1 MAYSQRDPAWAN
13 ILLGFNTSSQWTI
26 GTAGCYVTAIANV
39 CKWAGNDLNPQQIN
53 DICKQTNWF
62 ANGGEIARD
71 DIPALLCNNLSF
83 VGRTNWSGPTDI
95 NFFNDAS
102 DPNVTYI
109 IEIDA
114 SPAPGIQT
122 HFVMVWSKPDASD
135 LEIDDSWDGVRKV
148 LSRYGSPSAIIQSAM
163 KFTKNVPEP
172 QIVLPYTAEPY
183 VRQMVTIRDTYKY
196 DCNRTDFTDRH
207 NNPIEGVTKG
217 FVFDCQQVYTTQ
229 DGSRYYVADPQN
241 SGGYYVPD
249 CDAYIPPPPPP
260 IAPPAAP
267 VTVPPA
273 ERYTTITT
281 LMTFPTSADA
291 MSSTNGLTTLKSG
304 TYYVWAKNGKAY
316 QLSTDNMH
324 EPTGNWINTL
334 LNVPDKPKPPVVIPI
349 PSKPVLLPSQVKP
362 GTESDTA
369 WRSSYKS
376 FYHDRHSDLYE
387 VKQHLTMLD
396 YSGKR
401 NPVAVQPGDQ
411 MNVTGTFLKD
421 GVMFYRTR
429 SGRDEYFTWFYG
441 ISLYDDYGNIQIVKV
456 VDTTP
461 KPTLKNI
468 LYWVADD
475 VRRWWDIKTKKEQ

>member
-1 MAYSQRDPAWAN
+1 MSCIQLVTPNLDPVIYQSGHALTDWYGWCLAYVQTA
-13 ILLGFNTSSQWTI
+13 F
-26 GTAGCYVTAIANV
+26 GTG
-39 CKWAGNDLNPQQIN
+39 WAGSNATEAWTDHIPDNTKHEDRNIPGGMYVPIYFSGYHGLGH
-53 DICKQTNWF
+53 F
-62 ANGGEIARD
+62 AIYKDGQVWCTPIEHKPTAD
-71 DIPALLCNNLSF
+71 
-83 VGRTNWSGPTDI
+83 VWSSIDEVVQKYG
-95 NFFNDAS
+95 
-102 DPNVTYI
+102 VTYI
-109 IEIDA
+109 GWCEQLGGTQIIEY
-114 SPAPGIQT
+114 SPDN
-122 HFVMVWSKPDASD
+122 MVSS
-135 LEIDDSWDGVRKV
+135 S
-148 LSRYGSPSAIIQSAM
+148 SY
-163 KFTKNVPEP
+163 F
-172 QIVLPYTAEPY
+172 AEPY

-207 NNPIEGVTKG
+207 SNPIEGVAKG
-217 FVFDCQQVYTTQ
+217 FAFDCQQVYTCQ

>member
-1 MAYSQRDPAWAN
+1 MSNNQLVQPNPNTVGNVGYCLAFGESA
-13 ILLGFNTSSQWTI
+13 FNTPHLHPNAFSAWQATQFKHPNEEPPTDVSVPIWFSYMIGSVNEGHIAINIPGRGILSSPYKI
-26 GTAGCYVTAIANV
+26 GTTQAWLPSIAELERIYSDNGIHPLTYLGWSEDIAGIRVVESINV
-39 CKWAGNDLNPQQIN
+39 PSISLCTYTPQIPT
-53 DICKQTNWF
+53 KQMLTSLQPTNWW
-62 ANGGEIARD
+62 N
-71 DIPALLCNNLSF
+71 LNNDS
-83 VGRTNWSGPTDI
+83 TDI
-95 NFFNDAS
+95 NNFQPAAVLN
-102 DPNVTYI
+102 
-109 IEIDA
+109 IE
-114 SPAPGIQT
+114 
-122 HFVMVWSKPDASD
+122 V
-135 LEIDDSWDGVRKV
+135 
-148 LSRYGSPSAIIQSAM
+148 
-163 KFTKNVPEP
+163 
-172 QIVLPYTAEPY
+172 
-183 VRQMVTIRDTYKY
+183 
-196 DCNRTDFTDRH
+196 
-207 NNPIEGVTKG
+207 
-217 FVFDCQQVYTTQ
+217 VFPV
-229 DGSRYYVADPQN
+229 
-241 SGGYYVPD
+241 GGYAVNRHFPQYTYAMTPEDYARAISGDFSTNNGVNIADLHEVPVP
-249 CDAYIPPPPPP
+249 IPPPPPP

-411 MNVTGTFLKD
+411 MNVAGTFLKD

-456 VDTTP
+456 VETDP
-461 KPTLKNI
+461 AKIERRLSDFVH
-468 LYWVADD
+468 YWKDD
-475 VRRWWDIKTKKEQ
+475 FKDIWDIIIRKKK